1 LAIGEQFPMTLAA
14 AQQGDRA
21 ALEAIYRDL
30 APGVL
35 GYLRGRGCPDPDDVA
50 AESFVQLVRW
60 LERFSGDE
68 AAFRSFVFTIV
79 HRRMLDSLRRARRR
93 LDDPVADF
101 DTTPV
106 RHLASAAEDE
116 AIDVLAHDRALRLL
130 DGLTDDQRS
139 VVLLRILGDLPVA
152 EVARVM
158 GKEPGAVKTLQ
169 RRALASLARTLV
181 PEGLA

>member
-1 LAIGEQFPMTLAA
+1 MAIGERFAVTLAA
-14 AQQGDRA
+14 AQRGERA
-21 ALEAIYRDL
+21 AIEAIYRDL
-30 APGVL
+30 SPYVL
-35 GYLRGRGCPDPDDVA
+35 GYLRGRGCPDADDVA

-60 LERFSGDE
+60 LERFQGDE

-79 HRRMLDSLRRARRR
+79 HRRLLDSLRRERRR
-93 LDDPVADF
+93 MDDPVAE
-101 DTTPV
+101 V
-106 RHLASAAEDE
+106 RSDWAGVTAAAAEDE
-116 AIDVLAHDRALRLL
+116 ALDGLAHDRALRLL

-169 RRALASLARTLV
+169 RRALASLQRTLV
-181 PEGLA
+181 PEPLA